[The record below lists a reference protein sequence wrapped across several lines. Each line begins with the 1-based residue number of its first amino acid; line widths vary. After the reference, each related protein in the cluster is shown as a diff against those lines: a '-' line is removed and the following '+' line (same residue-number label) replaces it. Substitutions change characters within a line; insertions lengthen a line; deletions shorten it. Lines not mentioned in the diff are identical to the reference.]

1 MNVEENEI
9 QQLYI
14 TIDRVTADI
23 NPLLSA
29 GVLMASA
36 LRIYKTVLSPQEFE
50 NITRTILDTTA
61 EIRTIEPVDQGSI
74 H

>member
-1 MNVEENEI
+1 MSIEDNEI
-9 QQLYI
+9 QQLYT
-14 TIDRVTADI
+14 TIDRVTADV

-36 LRIYKTVLSPQEFE
+36 LRIYKSVLSPEEFE
-50 NITRTILDTTA
+50 RMTKSILDSTD
-61 EIRTIEPVDQGSI
+61 EIKTIETVPTSM

>member
-1 MNVEENEI
+1 MSIEDNEI
-9 QQLYI
+9 QQLYT

-36 LRIYKTVLSPQEFE
+36 LRIYKTVLSPQEFDK
-50 NITRTILDTTA
+50 ITEYIRDQTD
-61 EIRTIEPVDQGSI
+61 EIRAIEPVPSSSM

>member
-1 MNVEENEI
+1 MSIEDNEI
-9 QQLYI
+9 QQLYT

-36 LRIYKTVLSPQEFE
+36 LRIYKTVLSPQEFDK
-50 NITRTILDTTA
+50 ITEYIRDHTD
-61 EIRTIEPVDQGSI
+61 EIEPIEPVPSSSM

>member
-1 MNVEENEI
+1 MSIEDNEI
-9 QQLYI
+9 QQLYT
-14 TIDRVTADI
+14 TIDRVTADV

-36 LRIYKTVLSPQEFE
+36 LRIYKTVLSPQEFDK
-50 NITRTILDTTA
+50 ITEYICDHTD
-61 EIRTIEPVDQGSI
+61 EIRAIEPVPSSSM

>member
-1 MNVEENEI
+1 MSIEDNEI
-9 QQLYI
+9 QQLYT

-36 LRIYKTVLSPQEFE
+36 LRIYKTVLSPQEFDK
-50 NITRTILDTTA
+50 ITEYIRDHTD
-61 EIRTIEPVDQGSI
+61 EIRAIEPVSQSSM

>member
-1 MNVEENEI
+1 MSIEDNEI
-9 QQLYI
+9 KQLFSN
-14 TIDRVTADI
+14 IDRVTTDI

-36 LRIYKTVLSPQEFE
+36 LRIYKSVLSPEEFE
-50 NITRTILDTTA
+50 RMTKSILDSTD
-61 EIRTIEPVDQGSI
+61 EIKTIETVPTSM